1 MEVKAMTQNRKC
13 VLCGT
18 ELDLDYEYCP
28 KCGGYTKEL
37 KIRKLPISKLVA
49 FNVVCGLVLLL
60 ALGVIGILMVIIID
74 LIFWYISPKI

>member
-1 MEVKAMTQNRKC
+1 MTKNRKC

-18 ELDLDYEYCP
+18 KLESAYEYCP
-28 KCGGYTKEL
+28 NCGGSTKKLE
-37 KIRKLPISKLVA
+37 IRRIPIVKLVA

-74 LIFWYISPKI
+74 LIFWYLSPKN